1 MLPKLARVKVI
12 DASGAGWVQ
21 VFHIYRGFLH
31 RQAALG
37 DFIKGSIRRIA
48 FYPKYRRGKRYRPL
62 RLGYIVRGLVCQTRH
77 PVRFCDGTR
86 CVFFQ
91 NAIALLKRRGTL
103 RSKYLVGPLSRT
115 IRRRQYA
122 ALFPGYV

>member
-1 MLPKLARVKVI
+1 MLPKLAMLKVV

-21 VFHIYRGFLH
+21 TFHIYRGSTH
-31 RQAALG
+31 RLATLG
-37 DFIKGSIRRIA
+37 DFVKGSLKRIA
-48 FYPKYRRGKRYRPL
+48 FYPRARRGKRYRPL

-77 PVRFCDGTR
+77 PLRFVDNTR

-91 NAIALLKRRGTL
+91 NATVLLRRRGLL
-103 RSKYLVGPLSRT
+103 RSKYLSGPLCRT

-122 ALFPGYV
+122 ALFPAYV